1 MKPNNPLIKAFA
13 AMFIGGLLVVL
24 LVPFA
29 TRSSYAGGQIRALQP
44 GDQLTVTCPTS
55 FKHRVADKKIRLN
68 CRTGE
73 GDTAPPPAS
82 QTEPSAQVV
91 ALAPGDR
98 LTVRCPTMLDH
109 TMQDYAVTLF
119 CRPEQDEAAEGQNPP
134 ADGQAPAEGQNPPA
148 DGQAPAEGQNPPA
161 DGQAPAEGQNPPA
174 DGQAPAD
181 EAAVELANDTGP
193 DIGASSEPV
202 PIDPHADMAPQAMD
216 ASQASL
222 TAAASAS
229 PTDCSGYA
237 EQRYFLDSQAWWLT
251 TPGKNGPNHGHV
263 HAATCFPL
271 AQTVKGTIPFDI
283 RLTMHDNPGKLTSLT
298 IQIGESGSY
307 VAARKTFKPPLTC
320 TMTCSWWVH
329 LEANTAG
336 FPNDGWQEIRI
347 RPKVDEPDGKTMI
360 GSTSYQVY
368 LANGKPRKDYRP
380 PNFIQGK
387 GWYTDVNYAQAR
399 MTAGFPFNR
408 TVSGTW
414 SVTVGCDSSKLKVT
428 GCLVT
433 LDPDF
438 HAGNQGTVL
447 KQTSGGWSGSLT
459 IDTRKLPNGPHKL
472 VIRSDVDAPTG
483 STNSGLLAIP
493 FMVQN

>member
-13 AMFIGGLLVVL
+13 AIFIVGLLVVL

-29 TRSSYAGGQIRALQP
+29 TRSSYAGGQIRTLEP
-44 GDQLTVTCPTS
+44 GAQLTVTCPTS
-55 FKHRVADKKIRLN
+55 FKHRVADKKVRLN

-73 GDTAPPPAS
+73 GDIAPPSAN
-82 QTEPSAQVV
+82 QAEPSAQVV

-98 LTVRCPTMLDH
+98 LTVRCPTILDH
-109 TMQDYAVTLF
+109 TMQDNAVTLF
-119 CRPEQDEAAEGQNPP
+119 CRPEQNEATDGQNPP
-134 ADGQAPAEGQNPPA
+134 ADGQAPT
-148 DGQAPAEGQNPPA
+148 D
-161 DGQAPAEGQNPPA
+161 GQNPPA

-181 EAAVELANDTGP
+181 ETAAELANDTGP

-202 PIDPHADMAPQAMD
+202 PTDPHADMASPAVSAVEPQPTD
-216 ASQASL
+216 ATQASL
-222 TAAASAS
+222 TTTAAAS

-237 EQRYFLDSQAWWLT
+237 EKRYFLDSQAWWLT

-320 TMTCSWWVH
+320 AMTCSWWVH

-347 RPKVDEPDGKTMI
+347 RPKVEEPDGKTMI

-380 PNFIQGK
+380 ANFIQGK

-399 MTAGFPFNR
+399 MTGGFPFNG

-414 SVTVGCDSSKLKVT
+414 SVTVGCDSSTLKVT

-472 VIRSDVDAPTG
+472 VIRSDVDAPAG